1 MADTPASTPLKDSAA
16 VLWAE
21 AQRQMTRQEADLDAV
36 RNRAVALLSVS
47 SVVAALFGSHIATG
61 HLSTRGTAGT
71 IVALVAF
78 GLGALVALVILTP
91 KRDAWEF
98 TENLRQ
104 YFARLDDGSLTPVTV
119 TSNLAE
125 HFEGYRK
132 NNQAKIERL
141 YRFLIA
147 ACVLVGIQ
155 VIAWGVAAL

>member
-1 MADTPASTPLKDSAA
+1 MPEDTPLKDSAA
-16 VLWAE
+16 LLWAE
-21 AQRQMTRQEADLDAV
+21 AQRQISRQEADLDAL

-47 SVVAALFGSHIATG
+47 SIVAALFGSHIATT
-61 HLSTRGTAGT
+61 HLSTRGTVGT
-71 IVALVAF
+71 ILALVAF

-104 YFARLDDGSLTPVTV
+104 YFEKLSDGSLTPVTV
-119 TSNLAE
+119 TTNLAE

-141 YRFLIA
+141 YQFLIA
-147 ACVLVGIQ
+147 ACVLVGLQ